1 MQNYEKCPMMM
12 IPDNKEDINKMARNI
27 GMNPD
32 TLEETMKALNTEFS
46 SVECPLN
53 VTKPPISSVP
63 VVPEREGRT
72 LPLSSKSIL
81 GTRAASGMYGKRGR
95 DMMGGVSSS
104 DMMEIL
110 RSFGPS
116 NAPGEDAAR
125 NLTRLVKM
133 SILAIPT
140 YLIIG
145 GYFMNSVG
153 YQTLS
158 AGINAVFSGECT
170 YLSSRIFSAFG
181 IGNPICDSYNS
192 VMATIY
198 RAMNFNGVDMAIIG
212 SSLTLL
218 LATPALFNSF
228 VDIITSVIAH
238 SLKKAQTMNISDETL
253 TVLGANASIAWTNW
267 TTLAINSQVTNL
279 IPSRLALV
287 AGISQDDIT
296 RSQQAQTTTRVSE
309 NRGSPRNATGAV
321 QDDYDDYDDGR
332 LHTRFGNEEPQP
344 PPRTKSRRR
353 GGAKRKTRKSK
364 RNSRKS
370 KVGKRKTKRSN
381 KKISRKTKHNRRKK
395 TRKTKKY
402 N

>member
-1 MQNYEKCPMMM
+1 
-12 IPDNKEDINKMARNI
+12 
-27 GMNPD
+27 
-32 TLEETMKALNTEFS
+32 
-46 SVECPLN
+46 
-53 VTKPPISSVP
+53 VP

-72 LPLSSKSIL
+72 LPELSSKSIL
-81 GTRAASGMYGKRGR
+81 GTRAASEMYGKRKRPR
-95 DMMGGVSSS
+95 DMMGGVSFS

-116 NAPGEDAAR
+116 NASGADAAR

-133 SILAIPT
+133 TILAIPT
-140 YLIIG
+140 YLIVG
-145 GYFMNSVG
+145 GYFMDSLG

-181 IGNPICDSYNS
+181 MGNPVCDSYNS

-198 RAMNFNGVDMAIIG
+198 RALNFNGVDMAIIG

-228 VDIITSVIAH
+228 VEIITSVIAH
-238 SLKKAQTMNISDETL
+238 SLNRAQTMDIHDETL
-253 TVLGANASIAWTNW
+253 AVLAANASTAWTNW
-267 TTLAINSQVTNL
+267 TTLATNNRVTNL
-279 IPSRLALV
+279 IPSQLALV
-287 AGISQDDIT
+287 AGISQESI
-296 RSQQAQTTTRVSE
+296 QAHEAAQALAQAQDGPQDGPQLT
-309 NRGSPRNATGAV
+309 PPKNAT
-321 QDDYDDYDDGR
+321 
-332 LHTRFGNEEPQP
+332 EPAAKKA
-344 PPRTKSRRR
+344 RK

-370 KVGKRKTKRSN
+370 KVTKRKTKRLN
-381 KKISRKTKHNRRKK
+381 KKIFRKTKHGRRKK
-395 TRKTKKY
+395 ARKTKKY

>member
-1 MQNYEKCPMMM
+1 MQNTTQCPM
-12 IPDNKEDINKMARNI
+12 ISHDSQDIINMARNI

-32 TLEETMKALNTEFS
+32 TLIKSMKELNTKFS
-46 SVECPLN
+46 SVECPSLSLP
-53 VTKPPISSVP
+53 TSTEP
-63 VVPEREGRT
+63 VVPERPDKKLPVLGRKRT
-72 LPLSSKSIL
+72 ASEMYGGMRGGAP
-81 GTRAASGMYGKRGR
+81 SGM
-95 DMMGGVSSS
+95 
-104 DMMEIL
+104 EIMAYL
-110 RSFGPS
+110 RSLGPS

-158 AGINAVFSGECT
+158 AGINAIFSGECT

-238 SLKKAQTMNISDETL
+238 SLKKAQTMDISDETL

-296 RSQQAQTTTRVSE
+296 RSQRAQTTTRDPE
-309 NRGSPRNATGAV
+309 NRGAPRNATSAD
-321 QDDYDDYDDGR
+321 QDDYDDGPS
-332 LHTRFGNEEPQP
+332 HTRFGNEEPQP
-344 PPRTKSRRR
+344 PPRSKKSRR

-395 TRKTKKY
+395 ARKTKKY